1 MRKILLLALFAVF
14 TSLFG
19 LKSQDVINLSTTDKI
34 DEVLTAY
41 TGNNVVLVIPSGY
54 TNPQE
59 TNNISIP
66 LLPEGTKIT
75 IKGDGSNP
83 TLAIKGFTLPT
94 GLKLSLFKLQ
104 DLNVTGYSSDPKL
117 SYVINVSSG
126 VAVTLDE
133 VTFEN
138 CNLST
143 MRSLVR
149 FQDSTTDNQYVQFA
163 KAINITNCI
172 VYNFA
177 DYGVV
182 YNNKTGATFGPI
194 IAKNSTFYGF
204 GENVFMCQ
212 TNTVSVSISDCTF
225 DSNISNTGKYIVD
238 LNAQKSPITVTNC
251 IFGKSLSAAKSFRTG
266 GTLTFENSYNTT
278 DYSLTAPTAT
288 DGITGALISYANAS
302 TSLFKTPTVITGSG
316 STQACTFGDYSII
329 DGTFAGATNAGDPRW
344 YYVPTSVNGL
354 DANKAVIQIEYF
366 DVLGK
371 QIKHNST
378 GIVLHRIKYDDGT
391 SSTFKTYIRSEK

>member
-1 MRKILLLALFAVF
+1 MKKILLLALFAVF
-14 TSLFG
+14 TSSIG

-54 TNPQE
+54 TNPQG

-66 LLPEGTKIT
+66 LLPEGAKLT
-75 IKGDGSNP
+75 IKGDGSKP
-83 TLAIKGFTLPT
+83 TLAIKGFALPT
-94 GLKLSLFKLQ
+94 GLKLSLLKLQ
-104 DLNVTGYSSDPKL
+104 DLNVTGSSTNPTAN
-117 SYVINVSSG
+117 YVINVSSG
-126 VAVTLDE
+126 IAVTLDE

-149 FQDSTTDNQYVQFA
+149 FQDATADNPYVQYA
-163 KAINITNCI
+163 KAINIINCI
-172 VYNFA
+172 VYNFQ

-194 IAKNSTFYGF
+194 VAKNSTFYGF

-238 LNAQKSPITVTNC
+238 LNAQKSPITVKNC

-266 GTLTFENSYNTT
+266 GTLTFENSFYTT
-278 DYSLTAPTAT
+278 DYSLAAPAAT

-302 TSLFKTPTVITGSG
+302 TSLFKTPTVVSGSG
-316 STQACTFGDYSII
+316 DTRISTLGDYSII
-329 DGTFAGATNAGDPRW
+329 DSSFSGATTSGDPRW
-344 YYVPTSVNGL
+344 YYVPASVNEL

-371 QIKHNST
+371 QIKHNSS
-378 GIVLHRIKYDDGT
+378 GIILQRIKYDDGT
-391 SSTFKTYIRSEK
+391 TSTFKTYIRSEK